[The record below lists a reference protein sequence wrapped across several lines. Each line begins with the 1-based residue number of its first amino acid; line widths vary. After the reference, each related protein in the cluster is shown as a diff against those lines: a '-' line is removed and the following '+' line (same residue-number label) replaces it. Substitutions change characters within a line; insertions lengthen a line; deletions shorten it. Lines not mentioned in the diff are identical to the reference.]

1 MCLLCLASLDPA
13 ASPAQ
18 PAHHLFIRKNA
29 SAHVQYCSDLSIEC
43 VRCECQNLPIHGEIP
58 AVGAANTHF
67 ASIMRIAILDDDPA
81 QLAHLVS
88 IFQAPL
94 LPGAASPSCETF
106 TRGTS
111 LRHALRRETFDL
123 LLLDW
128 NVPDLDGVDL
138 LRWLREEKEDFTP
151 VLMLSSRAA
160 ERDVAAAL
168 TLGADDYVVKPFRPL
183 ELRARLAR
191 LYARRPG
198 VAGHEAQS
206 FDNWG
211 FDSAHNT
218 VTYQAGGNAAP
229 TVLTESEFRLALA
242 LFRNIGKPVSRSYL
256 IEKAGYAVDNMSS
269 RTLDSHIYRLRGKL
283 KLDGQRELALLT
295 VYGVGYRL
303 QANHSGA
310 R

>member
-1 MCLLCLASLDPA
+1 
-13 ASPAQ
+13 
-18 PAHHLFIRKNA
+18 
-29 SAHVQYCSDLSIEC
+29 
-43 VRCECQNLPIHGEIP
+43 
-58 AVGAANTHF
+58 
-67 ASIMRIAILDDDPA
+67 MRIAILDDDPA

-94 LPGAASPSCETF
+94 APRTEQVACETF
-106 TRGTS
+106 TRGTA
-111 LRHALRRETFDL
+111 LRNALRRETFDL

-168 TLGADDYVVKPFRPL
+168 ALGADDYVVKPFRPL

-191 LYARRPG
+191 LYARRPSRTE
-198 VAGHEAQS
+198 VDALN

-211 FDSAHNT
+211 FDSARST
-218 VTYQAGGNAAP
+218 VTYRGDTGATP
-229 TVLTESEFRLALA
+229 TALTESEFRLALA

-283 KLDGQRELALLT
+283 KLDGERELALLT

-303 QANHSGA
+303 EANQPGA